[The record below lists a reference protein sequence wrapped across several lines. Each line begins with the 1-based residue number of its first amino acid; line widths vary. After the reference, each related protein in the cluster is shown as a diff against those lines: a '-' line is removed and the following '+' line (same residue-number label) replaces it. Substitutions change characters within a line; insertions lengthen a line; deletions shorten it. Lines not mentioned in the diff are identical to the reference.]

1 MDRHSLTISSAYAD
15 LVTEPVDGGGILL
28 FIRQHTGGIGPGE
41 SLINLSP
48 EQATELLQW
57 LVLRQ
62 EAGK

>member
-1 MDRHSLTISSAYAD
+1 MDSRTIGSAYAD
-15 LVTEPVDGGGILL
+15 LVLEPVDGGVLL

-41 SLINLSP
+41 SVINLSL
-48 EQATELLQW
+48 EQATELSQW